1 MNNNSKKDN
10 SFFNLICLRDYFP
23 VKINERSMHHKFIG
37 NDGNAHDIQYTCE
50 KIIIIAG
57 IIYRIKI

>member
-1 MNNNSKKDN
+1 
-10 SFFNLICLRDYFP
+10 
-23 VKINERSMHHKFIG
+23 MHHKFIG
-37 NDGNAHDIQYTCE
+37 NDGNAHDIQCTCE

>member
-1 MNNNSKKDN
+1 MNNSSKKDN
-10 SFFNLICLRDYFP
+10 SFLTLFAYEIIFP

-37 NDGNAHDIQYTCE
+37 NDGNAHDIQYICA